1 MEEYQG
7 MFGFTSRLTGVVL
20 ASGII
25 LLSTGVAHAIAPL
38 AERPSLP
45 KLPVAA
51 PGIETPASAPALHG
65 LLQKA
70 NQDPNTYLRI
80 DPATGSLLN
89 WMGKLSAPA
98 AGSAESVATAFVAG
112 QLKLPV
118 STGNSLTAQGH
129 ALVQTKALTTN
140 GTTHVTFAHHY
151 NGIPVRGEE
160 VLVHVLS
167 GGAVSSVNGNYHA
180 LPASTA
186 AGLDNAAAIAKAQAT
201 VGTSALRGNSTATT
215 VWVPVNGQLVL
226 AHEVMVPSEQ
236 PLGDFKVLIRAD
248 NGSVLGG
255 QNLICAATTGTGSI
269 YERHPLHS
277 APKNVTLLSLDRF
290 SMSLSGSF
298 AKIYN
303 AKGTGATSLTRK
315 YVYAPDNTHFDEVMV
330 YFHLTKVH
338 DYFKTLGF
346 HLRDKPIKATV
357 HYGTNYDN
365 AFFSPSSDSLAF
377 GDGNQLNDLAKED
390 TVVYHEYTHAVSQ
403 SIVSLDGEEGGGMN
417 EGYSDYF
424 AGTMTNDPAIGV
436 YIMKKLNR
444 PWLRNMT
451 NTKHYPEDITHEV
464 HDDGEIWGGV
474 CWDLRKALGAQV
486 ADVLIHKSRY
496 HLGSNTNFVGGL
508 EGALASDRESFG
520 GSHLDKIKEVFSARG
535 IKSQAASAGSQ
546 LRVLNRLDNYNT
558 LFGAQ

>member
-1 MEEYQG
+1 MEEYSG
-7 MFGFTSRLTGVVL
+7 MFGFTSRLGAVVT
-20 ASGII
+20 SGII
-25 LLSTGVAHAIAPL
+25 LLSTGVAHAMAPL
-38 AERPSLP
+38 ATNPALP
-45 KLPVAA
+45 KMPVAA
-51 PGIETPASAPALHG
+51 PGIETPADAPALHG

-118 STGNSLTAQGH
+118 AVGNSLTAQGH
-129 ALVQTKALTTN
+129 TLVQTKALTTD
-140 GTTHVTFAHHY
+140 GTTHVTFVHQY

-160 VLVHVLS
+160 VLVHVLA

-180 LPASTA
+180 APATTGAS
-186 AGLDNAAAIAKAQAT
+186 LDSATAIARAT
-201 VGTSALRGNSTATT
+201 NAVGSTLLRGTPTATT

-226 AHEVMVPSEQ
+226 AHDVMVPSEL
-236 PLGDFKVLIRAD
+236 PLGDFKVLVRDD
-248 NGSVLGG
+248 NGTVLGG
-255 QNLICAATTGTGSI
+255 QNLICTATTGTGSV
-269 YERHPLHS
+269 YERHPL
-277 APKNVTLLSLDRF
+277 AGDPKNVTLPSLNRF
-290 SMSLSGSF
+290 SMSLAGSF
-298 AKIYN
+298 ATITN
-303 AKGTGATSLTRK
+303 AKGTGATSISRK
-315 YVYAPDNTHFDEVMV
+315 YTYAPDNTHFDEVMI
-330 YFHLTKVH
+330 YYHLNKVH
-338 DYFKTLGF
+338 DYFTTLGF
-346 HLRDKPIKATV
+346 HLRDKPMKASV
-357 HYGTNYDN
+357 HYGTAYDN

-377 GDGNQLNDLAKED
+377 GDGSQLNDLSKED
-390 TVVYHEYTHAVSQ
+390 TVAYHEYTHAVSQ

-451 NTKHYPEDITHEV
+451 NTKHYPEDIAHEV

-474 CWDLRKALGAQV
+474 CWDLRKALGAQI

-496 HLGSNTNFVGGL
+496 HLGSNTNFVGGF

-520 GSHLDKIKEVFSARG
+520 GSHLDKIKEVFNHRG
-535 IKSQAASAGSQ
+535 IKSAAAVAGSQ
-546 LRVLNRLDNYNT
+546 LRVLNRMDSFNT

>member
-1 MEEYQG
+1 
-7 MFGFTSRLTGVVL
+7 MFGFTLRLSGVV
-20 ASGII
+20 AGGII
-25 LLSTGVAHAIAPL
+25 LLASGAHALTPQNQQQAT
-38 AERPSLP
+38 LP

-51 PGIETPASAPALHG
+51 PGIETTANAPALHG
-65 LLQKA
+65 LLERA
-70 NQDPNTYLRI
+70 TQDSNTYLHV
-80 DPATGSLLN
+80 DPATGSLMN

-98 AGSAESVATAFVAG
+98 AGSAETIASAFVAE
-112 QLKLPV
+112 QLRLPV
-118 STGNSLTAQGH
+118 SAGNSLTADGH
-129 ALVQTKALTTN
+129 ALVATKTLTTD
-140 GTTHVTFAHHY
+140 GTSHVTFVHKY
-151 NGIPVRGEE
+151 NGIPVRGEQ
-160 VLVHVLS
+160 VLVHVAR
-167 GGAVSSVNGNYHA
+167 GGQVTSVNGNYHA
-180 LPASTA
+180 VPASNG
-186 AGLDNAAAIAKAQAT
+186 AGLDQNSAIALAISAVGAKSLRAAA
-201 VGTSALRGNSTATT
+201 TATT

-226 AHEVMVPSEQ
+226 SHEVMVPSEA
-236 PLGDFKVLIRAD
+236 PLGDFKVLVRAD
-248 NGSVLGG
+248 NGTVLGG
-255 QNLICAATTGTGSI
+255 QNMICSATTGTGSI
-269 YERHPLHS
+269 YERHPL
-277 APKNVTLLSLDRF
+277 AGEPKNVTLLSLKSW
-290 SMSLSGSF
+290 SMSLSGAF
-298 AKIYN
+298 ATIYN
-303 AKGTGATSLTRK
+303 AKGAGASSFSRK

-346 HLRDKPIKATV
+346 NLRDKPIKATV

-403 SIVSLDGEEGGGMN
+403 SIVDLDGEEGGGMN

-436 YIMKKLNR
+436 YIMKKLNK

-486 ADVLIHKSRY
+486 SDVLIHKSRY

-520 GSHLDKIKEVFSARG
+520 GSHVDKIKEVFAARG
-535 IKSQAASAGSQ
+535 IKSGAATAGSN
-546 LRVLNRLDNYNT
+546 LRVLNRLDT
-558 LFGAQ
+558 FQTMFGGE